1 MMFKNSARLLCANF
15 DKVWKLLVYHILCFA
30 LCFGLLAIFYDFF
43 VSYIVSAWENA
54 ALSGVFANGTFYG
67 YSVADV
73 LHGLTHAVWGFFAG
87 IFTANVGIGIYF
99 CLIVFYLLPFL
110 LNIGKY
116 VVDEMMYGFMA
127 SAQKQSFTGT
137 FLRTLGRSTQF
148 ASIKTLFAMP
158 FNALIVAS
166 MFGLSVIQNDIF
178 AYILPLAF
186 AIIPALLFAFKQTFN
201 AGWAPAMIVYDV
213 NVFKAFSIGQR
224 AILRRGARVFS
235 TAFVIYLLAIVLS
248 LILGVYAIII
258 ILPIIL
264 PFSHIFEMTA
274 FFSSQGMRFYV
285 DLDTILT
292 PKKLEEVDK
301 IEKAKF
307 IL

>member
-30 LCFGLLAIFYDFF
+30 LCFGLL

-201 AGWAPAMIVYDV
+201 AGWTPAMIVYDV
-213 NVFKAFSIGQR
+213 NVFKAFGIGQR

>member
-1 MMFKNSARLLCANF
+1 MMFKNSTRLLCANF

-43 VSYIVSAWENA
+43 VGYIVSAWENA
-54 ALSGVFANGTFYG
+54 SLAGVFTSGTFYG
-67 YSVADV
+67 YSIADV
-73 LHGLTHAVWGFFAG
+73 LHGFTHAIWGFFAG

-99 CLIVFYLLPFL
+99 CIIVFYLLPFL

-116 VVDEMMYGFMA
+116 VIDEMMYGFMA
-127 SAQKQSFTGT
+127 SAQKQSFTAT
-137 FLRTLGRSTQF
+137 FLRTLAKSTQF
-148 ASIKTLFAMP
+148 ASIKTLFAIP
-158 FNALIVAS
+158 FNALIWAS
-166 MFGLSVIQNDIF
+166 MFGLSIIQNEAF
-178 AYILPLAF
+178 SYILPLAF
-186 AIIPALLFAFKQTFN
+186 AIIPALFFAFRQTFN

-213 NVFKAFSIGQR
+213 NVFKAFGIGQR
-224 AILRRGARVFS
+224 AILRRGARVYS
-235 TAFVIYLLAIVLS
+235 TAFVIYLLVIVLS

-258 ILPIIL
+258 ILPIIM

-301 IEKAKF
+301 ISKARF